1 MVVMNNLALDILT
14 KKLKN
19 ATPDI
24 LERVSGYLDGILVL
38 SVTKIYTIKR
48 TTKNLGRYDSCR

>member
-1 MVVMNNLALDILT
+1 MNNLALDILT

-24 LERVSGYLDGILVL
+24 LERVSGYLDGILEL
-38 SVTKIYTIKR
+38 SVTKYTLSKENQKFWMI
-48 TTKNLGRYDSCR
+48 